1 MAPDLVFR
9 TEDVSGS
16 VLNIILYF
24 FMQKEEV
31 TLLFLNEKPDT
42 I

>member
-1 MAPDLVFR
+1 MALDLVFR
-9 TEDVSGS
+9 TEDVSGC

-24 FMQKEEV
+24 LMQKEEV